1 MRAKKSGLLGWA
13 RRRAR
18 ALPPIAWRDQ
28 KIAELSR
35 SQRDRVREI
44 KAAEERAATVPSF
57 RRYVYAERRLAARM
71 LEIDR
76 SDRGTAVTKKLR
88 SYSFARSWGVD
99 VPEIF
104 GIWDRV
110 EDIAWD
116 ELPDTVVIKSEG
128 GAYARGVL
136 PLRRVAG
143 GWSIITDGS
152 VLTPADIVE
161 RFRQKQNDGTVKGP
175 FIAERFLGDA
185 DRELMPHDVKFY
197 SFYGK
202 VALTTV
208 RSVAGHLGSEDWTY
222 RILDREG
229 VDLGPVYRPELND
242 PSIPIPDNYAGL
254 VDVAE
259 RLSSAVRR
267 AFIRVDLYDIGG
279 RVVFGEL
286 TPRPGGPLIFGGDI
300 DERMGLLWEDAHVR
314 LLNDVINGAD
324 YTLQFG
330 PEPRELLVGGSPYL
344 PD

>member
-1 MRAKKSGLLGWA
+1 MSLNLGWV

-18 ALPPIAWRDQ
+18 ALPAIAWRDQ
-28 KIAELSR
+28 KIAELSA
-35 SQRDRVREI
+35 SKREMTRES
-44 KAAEERAATVPSF
+44 KAASERSVDVPSF
-57 RRYVYAERRLAARM
+57 RRYVYAERRLAKRM
-71 LEIDR
+71 LELHSI
-76 SDRGTAVTKKLR
+76 DRGTAVTMKLR
-88 SYSFARSWGVD
+88 SYSFAQSWGVD
-99 VPEIF
+99 VPEIY

-152 VLTPADIVE
+152 VLTPADVVE
-161 RFRQKQNDGTVKGP
+161 RFRQKQVEGTVKGP

-185 DRELMPHDVKFY
+185 DEIMPHDVKIY

-202 VALTTV
+202 VALATV
-208 RSVAGHLGSEDWTY
+208 RSVSSHLRPEDWRY

-229 VDLGPVYRPELND
+229 IDLGPVYRPEAND
-242 PSIPIPDNYAGL
+242 ASIPTPDNYAGL
-254 VDVAE
+254 VEVAE

-267 AFIRVDLYDIGG
+267 AFIRVDLYSVAG
-279 RVVFGEL
+279 RAVFGEL
-286 TPRPGGPLIFGGDI
+286 TPRPGGPLIFGAEL

-324 YTLQFG
+324 YTLKYG
-330 PEPRELLVGGSPYL
+330 PGPRELLVGGKPYL
-344 PD
+344 PA